1 MPLFSAL
8 PFNKTESGAYMAG
21 LYESGEN
28 YLETILV
35 LQNRGGGVRSVDV
48 ANELDFSKPSVS
60 RAVCILK
67 NGGFIEV
74 DHDGYITLTEEGKRV
89 AERIYERHLVLTK
102 WLMDIGVDEKTAAE
116 DACKLEH
123 DISDTSFQM
132 LKKHIK
138 EKHGEI
144 I

>member
-1 MPLFSAL
+1 M
-8 PFNKTESGAYMAG
+8 
-21 LYESGEN
+21 
-28 YLETILV
+28 
-35 LQNRGGGVRSVDV
+35 
-48 ANELDFSKPSVS
+48 
-60 RAVCILK
+60 
-67 NGGFIEV
+67 